1 MGDLVVARID
11 LESFLREK
19 SDLLKSSSAHLLG
32 EAKSNVIQAYK
43 RAVEELE
50 KIRREGVEQAVET
63 LSK

>member
-1 MGDLVVARID
+1 MARID

-19 SDLLKSSSAHLLG
+19 SDILKSSSAHLLG

-50 KIRREGVEQAVET
+50 KIKREGVEQAVET

>member
-1 MGDLVVARID
+1 MARID